1 MSPLVR
7 QIRDLCSSD
16 VSESALYERAA
27 DCIYDS
33 EERFNWVGL
42 YKVEKHELLLV
53 AWRGPQPTVH
63 VRIPLDQGICGFAAT
78 SGETVVSN
86 DVNSDPRYLA
96 CFANTK
102 SEMVVPINGSET
114 VLAEIDI
121 DSDTL
126 EAFAEEDRE
135 ILEEIAGLLGAKI
148 TELRS

>member
-1 MSPLVR
+1 MSHLVR

-33 EERFNWVGL
+33 EQRFNWVGI
-42 YKVEKHELLLV
+42 YKVDSDELLL
-53 AWRGPQPTVH
+53 AGWRGPLATAHVH
-63 VRIPLDQGICGFAAT
+63 VPLSQGICGLAAT
-78 SGETVVSN
+78 SGETVVVD

-96 CFANTK
+96 CFESTK
-102 SEMVVPINGSET
+102 SEIVVPIKASEK

-126 EAFAEEDRE
+126 GAFLEEDRE

-148 TELRS
+148 AELRS